1 MSERTTRWLRWS
13 REIQALAQTGL
24 HYARNEFERQ
34 RAERLLEIAAE
45 IISENGDMPRPEVLR
60 AFRAQP
66 GYVTPKVDVRG
77 AVFEAGKLLLVREGV
92 DNNWTM
98 PGGWADVGETPREA
112 VEREVRE
119 ESGLLVQAERLIGV
133 YEVNRELD
141 PIDLFHAYKL
151 TFLCRRVGGAPR
163 PSLETPEV
171 RFFDLDSLPGNYSG
185 SRTTPRHIADAVA
198 ALEDPERR
206 AVFD

>member
-1 MSERTTRWLRWS
+1 MSEGPPRWLEWA

-34 RAERLLEIAAE
+34 RAQRLLEIAAE
-45 IISENGDMPRPEVLR
+45 ITSEYGDMPLPEVLR

-77 AVFEAGKLLLVREGV
+77 AVFEAGGLLLVRERI

-119 ESGLLVQAERLIGV
+119 ESGLRVHAERLIGV
-133 YEVNRELD
+133 YEANRDLD

-151 TFLCRRVGGAPR
+151 TFLCRRVGGQPK
-163 PSLETPEV
+163 PSLETLEV

-185 SRTTPRHIADAVA
+185 SRTTPRHISDALAV
-198 ALEDPERR
+198 LENPELPV
-206 AVFD
+206 VFD